1 MKSQRCLNSKN
12 REEVAWRAFY
22 CLGCGSEICCYKGF
36 WKRSIFTFKTNF
48 TRKKGRSHPYSFPF
62 QVQISRLESE
72 SLSVITITIDGWCLS
87 KILRRRRKLTSQ
99 SPFSSTDFNRI
110 LKKKMIDSRNL
121 KLELVQNTRQFM
133 EKINFNLAS
142 KTRDCFEPKK
152 ETFSTSKKDVDIW
165 LFTDYFQRK
174 KFSRFV
180 LNIWLKEIL
189 TLFAILLIFNLLF
202 LRSKTLKNWRKFQL
216 CWPINSAQLKC
227 QKQQYRELPDPFT

>member
-1 MKSQRCLNSKN
+1 
-12 REEVAWRAFY
+12 
-22 CLGCGSEICCYKGF
+22 
-36 WKRSIFTFKTNF
+36 
-48 TRKKGRSHPYSFPF
+48 
-62 QVQISRLESE
+62 
-72 SLSVITITIDGWCLS
+72 
-87 KILRRRRKLTSQ
+87 
-99 SPFSSTDFNRI
+99 
-110 LKKKMIDSRNL
+110 MIDSRNL

-174 KFSRFV
+174 FFSRFV

-202 LRSKTLKNWRKFQL
+202 LRSKTLMNWRFSCADRSTQL
-216 CWPINSAQLKC
+216 SWSAKNNNIESYQIHLHKYTEIAKKPHKLFAC
-227 QKQQYRELPDPFT
+227 LMWNH